1 LCPDNVKLLT
11 GGEDGE
17 LCIWDMVAEK
27 KLMNLEGHTGRITS
41 IKSFDDG
48 K

>member
-1 LCPDNVKLLT
+1 VKLLT

-17 LCIWDMVAEK
+17 ICIWDMVAEK
-27 KLMNLEGHTGRITS
+27 KLMNLEGHSGKITS
-41 IKSFDDG
+41 IKTINYG